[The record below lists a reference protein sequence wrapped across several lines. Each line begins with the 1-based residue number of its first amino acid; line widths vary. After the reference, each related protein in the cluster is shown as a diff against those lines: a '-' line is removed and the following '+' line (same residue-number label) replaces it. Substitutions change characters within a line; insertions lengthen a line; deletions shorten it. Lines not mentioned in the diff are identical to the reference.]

1 MHMHNMTLPSASYPV
16 DTTNKELHRCIHPD
30 MLPVKPIHATARLE
44 DNIPSPPLQRFALL
58 NERCM
63 SKPPEAFHPGDH
75 HRFFTSEAHPSIPSP
90 LLPTGMLRLT
100 CSIPLVSAK
109 NGLALMPPAL
119 ALSTGN
125 NANMGIKNLAML
137 SASSLLKW
145 YFSFNTSGNA
155 QCLKR

>member
-1 MHMHNMTLPSASYPV
+1 MPSSLQLATRTNPPYHSSNRSTIYP
-16 DTTNKELHRCIHPD
+16 HRT
-30 MLPVKPIHATARLE
+30 VKPI
-44 DNIPSPPLQRFALL
+44 ALL

-63 SKPPEAFHPGDH
+63 SNPPQATHPGAP
-75 HRFFTSEAHPSIPSP
+75 HRFLTSVAHPSIPSP
-90 LLPTGMLRLT
+90 LLPTAMLRLT

-109 NGLALMPPAL
+109 NALALMPPAL

-125 NANMGIKNLAML
+125 NANIGIRNLAML

-145 YFSFNTSGNA
+145 YFSLNTSGSA